1 MTLLTIDLRVDAA
14 AEAERLEAARALA
27 RPGDSGEPGDAG
39 DDLALA
45 QLEGEGAWTIAAQS
59 ARSRRLLG
67 RRVLLLWRIAYEDA
81 GGRIVESHLVPIV
94 VLRSGAG
101 RRVRLRRRAQ
111 IDALVGAVED
121 DAVEMVERRSDEW
134 RIAVERTTGA
144 FAKTRAARAC
154 AIALDGTDHAR
165 RDPRFFQPGL
175 FDRRAARLAQTA
187 AGPPGTIGP
196 LPAATRRPRLQLV
209 VVP

>member
-81 GGRIVESHLVPIV
+81 GGRIVESHLVAIAV
-94 VLRSGAG
+94 RLTAAG
-101 RRVRLRRRAQ
+101 VRLRRRAQ
-111 IDALVGAVED
+111 IDALVSAID
-121 DAVEMVERRSDEW
+121 RDAVEMVERSSDEW
-134 RIAVERTTGA
+134 RIAVERTAGA
-144 FAKTRAARAC
+144 FAKTRAARAR
-154 AIALDGTDHAR
+154 AIASDHTVAGR
-165 RDPRFFQPGL
+165 RNPRLFQPGL
-175 FDRRAARLAQTA
+175 FDRRAARSAPTRAGEPDTVAPLSTA
-187 AGPPGTIGP
+187 V
-196 LPAATRRPRLQLV
+196 RRPELQLV
-209 VVP
+209 MVP